1 MNRAELL
8 MRRKQ
13 VVAFVKADPFE
24 LIVHRPQPAVKNP
37 LTGGMIKSGDAELL
51 PQEAR
56 IVQNVRRF
64 TSGVEHAEAGDIPN
78 SQYRLIA
85 TYATDLEPLDKF
97 MWQGEWYKVME
108 HGIHRAR
115 VESVYAAIE
124 LLGPPNGS

>member
-8 MRRKQ
+8 ARRKN
-13 VVAFVKADPFE
+13 VAAFVKADPIE
-24 LIVHRPQPAVKNP
+24 LLIFRPKPAVKNP
-37 LTGGMIKSGDAELL
+37 LTGGKVKAEDEELL

-115 VESVYAAIE
+115 IESVYAAIE
-124 LLGPPNGS
+124 LLGPPNNG

>member
-8 MRRKQ
+8 ARRKN
-13 VVAFVKADPFE
+13 VAAFVRADPVE
-24 LIVHRPQPAVKNP
+24 LLIFRPQPAVKNP
-37 LTGGMIKSGDAELL
+37 LTGGMTKAEDEELL

-64 TSGVEHAEAGDIPN
+64 TSGVEHSEAGDIPN

-85 TYATDLEPLDKF
+85 TYATDIEPLDKF

-115 VESVYAAIE
+115 IESVYAAIE